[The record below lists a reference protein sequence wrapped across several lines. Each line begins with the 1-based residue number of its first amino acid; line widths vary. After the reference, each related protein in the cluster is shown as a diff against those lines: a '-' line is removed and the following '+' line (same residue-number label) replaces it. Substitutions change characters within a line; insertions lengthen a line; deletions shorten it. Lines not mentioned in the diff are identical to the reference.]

1 MQITVGKYIV
11 HVSKDVFSRFKIV
24 EKGWMVRTARQ
35 NLFADTLSLPGL
47 LFFDSLKKFLNLFSS
62 VMGCFFWKVLEKFC

>member
-1 MQITVGKYIV
+1 
-11 HVSKDVFSRFKIV
+11 
-24 EKGWMVRTARQ
+24 MVRTARQ

-47 LFFDSLKKFLNLFSS
+47 LFFDSLKKFLINLFSS